1 MRPVIV
7 MTQTSKFKREDV
19 CILHKPLIDVAPLSF
34 DTELLEVNYDWLI
47 FSSKKAVEYFLPY
60 FTQTHVNHVAV
71 IGKKTAEYCQS
82 KGIQVDYCPKDYSQ
96 EGFIQD
102 FQGEKHSKILIPSSQ
117 AARPYLQYALEDQAF
132 SVQKIDLYQPIPHT
146 ENINN
151 VIQLLSNNAV
161 DAITFASSS
170 AVEFFFNQA
179 GDIDFNHYY
188 VIGDQTLATINKF
201 DIQATKANIQTL
213 DSLVNKIL
221 ESWKDNAI

>member
-7 MTQTSKFKREDV
+7 MTQTSEFKREDV

-34 DTELLEVNYDWLI
+34 DTHLLDVSYDWLI

-60 FTQTHVNHVAV
+60 LAQTHIKHIAV

-82 KGIQVDYCPKDYSQ
+82 RGIQVDYCPEDYSQ
-96 EGFIQD
+96 EGFIKG
-102 FQGEKHSKILIPSSQ
+102 FEAHKRSKILIPSSQ
-117 AARPYLQYALEDQAF
+117 AARTYLQDALEAQLF

-146 ENINN
+146 ENINE

-161 DAITFASSS
+161 DAVTFASSS
-170 AVEFFFNQA
+170 AVEFFFKQA
-179 GDIDFNHYY
+179 GDIDFKHYY
-188 VIGDQTLATINKF
+188 VIGSQTLATINKF
-201 DIQATKANIQTL
+201 DIQANKANIQTL